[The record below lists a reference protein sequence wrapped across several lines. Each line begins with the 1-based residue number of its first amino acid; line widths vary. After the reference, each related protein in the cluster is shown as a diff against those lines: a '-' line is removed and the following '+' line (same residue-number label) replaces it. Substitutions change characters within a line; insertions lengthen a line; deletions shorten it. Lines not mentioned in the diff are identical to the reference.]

1 MALVEHVTV
10 VGTGLIGTSIAL
22 ALVKCGVV
30 VRLTDRAP
38 AALEHAVRLGAG
50 YPLAGQDRP
59 ADLVVLA
66 VSPAAVAPVLR
77 QAQQARMGSH
87 YTDVAGVKA
96 PIVEAARSQGCDLS
110 TFVPGHPMAGG
121 EQPGPGAARADLF
134 VGRPW
139 ALCPARV
146 VSARSVDVVRA
157 VIEMVGAVPCDL
169 TAEAHDEAAALIS
182 HLPHVVSS
190 ALAARLSDADPI
202 ALRLAGNGVRD
213 VTRVAAGDVA
223 LWLDVLGH
231 NAGPVAAALED
242 LIEELRGAVRDL
254 RAGGSGGSEAL
265 ASVLRRGNDGRHRLL
280 SGSARPG
287 EHDRPPQ

>member
-1 MALVEHVTV
+1 VALVAQVTV
-10 VGTGLIGTSIAL
+10 VGTGLIGTSTAL

-30 VRLTDRAP
+30 VRLTDRDP

-50 YPLAGQDRP
+50 GPLTGEDGP

-66 VSPAAVAPVLR
+66 VPPAAVAPVLR
-77 QAQQARMGSH
+77 QAQQARMGYH

-96 PIVEAARSQGCDLS
+96 PIVEAARRLGCDLS

-134 VGRPW
+134 VGRAW
-139 ALCPARV
+139 ALCPERV
-146 VSARSVDVVRA
+146 TSIRSVEVVRA
-157 VIEMVGAVPCDL
+157 VIELVGAVACDL
-169 TAEAHDEAAALIS
+169 TAEAHDAAAALIS

-202 ALRLAGNGVRD
+202 ALRLAGNGIRD

-223 LWLDVLGH
+223 LWLDVLAH
-231 NAGPVAAALED
+231 NAGPVTAAIED
-242 LIEELRGAVRDL
+242 LIEDLRGAVRDL
-254 RAGGSGGSEAL
+254 RAGGSEAL
-265 ASVLRRGNDGRHRLL
+265 ASVLRRGNDGRCRLL
-280 SGSARPG
+280 SESARPDDHHG
-287 EHDRPPQ
+287 AAR